1 MKRKFLMV
9 MATVVSCLTL
19 MTACGSVESTEGT
32 AQSVQVE
39 AETVQTESQRGGADD
54 ASAENSVTVAETEV
68 QAASDEKVEGGADTT
83 VTAENIATMEVHF
96 IDVGQGDA
104 TLIKNGDYTMLIDA
118 AENDK
123 GSAVQLY
130 LQKQGVEKLDYL
142 ILTHTDSDHI
152 GGADVIIEK
161 FQVDTVF
168 MGDYEKDTATYR
180 DVIQALDNKGLTWSQ
195 PEVSS
200 EYTLGDATFTIIA
213 PNDSYNNPN
222 DTSIGL
228 ILHKGE
234 RSFVFTGDAEAAE
247 EDIVSNGI
255 NLDADVFKSGHHGSK
270 TSSDEALLD
279 AISPTYAVIS
289 CGEGNSYGFPHART
303 LNNLRARG
311 VQVFRTDEQ
320 GSIVATCDGQEITWN
335 CAPSETWQVGEASGS
350 SSSSASTT
358 TSSKAEAGVS
368 TTTSNSSKADT
379 DESSVAI
386 SDSTQ
391 EQVSAGTTYICNTNT
406 KKFHYPT
413 CSSVK
418 RMSDKNKWE
427 VTTTREDLISQGYD
441 PCGNCNP

>member
-1 MKRKFLMV
+1 MKRKFLAV

-19 MTACGSVESTEGT
+19 MTACGSVESTAGT

-39 AETVQTESQRGGADD
+39 VQRGGADD
-54 ASAENSVTVAETEV
+54 ASAEISATVSETATPDAVDSTTVLETEV
-68 QAASDEKVEGGADTT
+68 QEGGADTT
-83 VTAENIATMEVHF
+83 VTAESIATMEVHF

-180 DVIQALDNKGLTWSQ
+180 DVIQALDSKGLTWRQ
-195 PEVSS
+195 PEVGS
-200 EYTLGDATFTIIA
+200 EYALGDATFTIIA
-213 PNDSYNNPN
+213 PNASYNNPN

-350 SSSSASTT
+350 ASSSASTT

-368 TTTSNSSKADT
+368 TTSSSGLKADT
-379 DESSVAI
+379 DESSTAI